1 MYVDRAAFR
10 ILQSGKMIGRK
21 IAHYEVVEK
30 IGAGGMGEVY
40 RARDLKLEREVAI
53 KILSSELPAGSMERE
68 RLKRE
73 ARTLATLNHPNI
85 VTVYSV
91 EEDDGIQFVTME
103 LLNGESLDRILTKG
117 CLTKERFLDL
127 ATQLL
132 DAVRAA
138 HKQGVVHRDLKP
150 ANIVITGDERVKV
163 LDFGIAKLF
172 LAKSSSAE
180 VQDLSTQL
188 ITQPGIILGTIS
200 YFSPEQAQG
209 QQFDHRS
216 DIFSLGIILYQMCT
230 GRHPFPGVSTAAVIT
245 SILRDAPAP
254 FENRDPWL
262 TLMRPIIERCLQK
275 DADKRYQQV
284 SDIIDELRMLDQK
297 TLPGIATTTTADLIQ
312 AGRTALT
319 QHSWGTAL
327 EYLSRADREIELSP
341 DDLEHLAE
349 AAWWSGKMDDYGD
362 LLRRAYAGY
371 LTDQQTRR
379 AAIMALKLS
388 EFFYHKASRV
398 VSAGWLKRAD
408 KLLQNAEDSVEF
420 GYLLRF
426 KTMVALEVEGD
437 TESAL
442 RLAKQIFDIGNRT
455 NDKDLLAFS
464 IQDQGRAL
472 VDRGQLADGMA
483 LLDEAMA
490 SILTGELNPLTVAKT
505 YCNMISVCERTGDY
519 QRASEWT
526 EEAEHWCAPH
536 GDSPFPGICA
546 VHRAEIMRLRG
557 SLQEAE
563 REAHK
568 VCNDA
573 RTFVDVAG
581 AAFYEI
587 GEIKMRMGDQ
597 AGAEEAFR
605 EAHQRKHSP
614 VPGLPLLLLAQGKT
628 DAAKNLINRALEG
641 QQLPLVRARL
651 LPAHVHISLA
661 ANDLAAASRS
671 VEELESIASQFGSAA
686 LKARAAQARGNL
698 DLANREFERGSASLQ
713 KALDLW
719 SEVEVPYEA
728 AMTRIQL
735 AQAFRELGDAT
746 SADLEVAAARSTFE
760 KLGVPF
766 GVNPA

>member
-1 MYVDRAAFR
+1 
-10 ILQSGKMIGRK
+10 MIGKK

-53 KILSSELPAGSMERE
+53 KILSSELPSGSMERE

-103 LLNGESLDRILTKG
+103 LLNGESLDRVLTKG
-117 CLTKERFLDL
+117 SLTKEQFLDV

-132 DAVRAA
+132 DAIRAA

-150 ANIVITGDERVKV
+150 ANIVITGDQRVKV

-172 LAKSSSAE
+172 PAKSSSAE
-180 VQDLSTQL
+180 LQDLSTQL
-188 ITQPGIILGTIS
+188 ITQPGIILGTIA

-209 QQFDHRS
+209 QHFDHRS
-216 DIFSLGIILYQMCT
+216 DIFSLGIIFYQMCT
-230 GRHPFPGVSTAAVIT
+230 GRHPFPGVSSAAVIT

-262 TLMRPIIERCLQK
+262 ILMRPIIERCLEK
-275 DADKRYQQV
+275 DVGKRYQQV

-319 QHSWGTAL
+319 QYSWGTAL

-349 AAWWSGKMDDYGD
+349 AAWWSGKMDEYGD

-371 LTDQQTRR
+371 LTDQQPRR
-379 AAIMALKLS
+379 AAIMAIKLA

-426 KTMVALEVEGD
+426 KTMIALEIEGD

-442 RLAKQIFDIGNRT
+442 RLAKQTFDIGSRT
-455 NDKDLLAFS
+455 DDKDLVAFGT
-464 IQDQGRAL
+464 QDQGRAL
-472 VDRGQLADGMA
+472 VDRGQLADGM
-483 LLDEAMA
+483 
-490 SILTGELNPLTVAKT
+490 
-505 YCNMISVCERTGDY
+505 
-519 QRASEWT
+519 
-526 EEAEHWCAPH
+526 
-536 GDSPFPGICA
+536 
-546 VHRAEIMRLRG
+546 
-557 SLQEAE
+557 
-563 REAHK
+563 
-568 VCNDA
+568 
-573 RTFVDVAG
+573 
-581 AAFYEI
+581 
-587 GEIKMRMGDQ
+587 
-597 AGAEEAFR
+597 
-605 EAHQRKHSP
+605 
-614 VPGLPLLLLAQGKT
+614 
-628 DAAKNLINRALEG
+628 
-641 QQLPLVRARL
+641 
-651 LPAHVHISLA
+651 
-661 ANDLAAASRS
+661 
-671 VEELESIASQFGSAA
+671 
-686 LKARAAQARGNL
+686 
-698 DLANREFERGSASLQ
+698 
-713 KALDLW
+713 
-719 SEVEVPYEA
+719 
-728 AMTRIQL
+728 
-735 AQAFRELGDAT
+735 
-746 SADLEVAAARSTFE
+746 
-760 KLGVPF
+760 
-766 GVNPA
+766 